1 MKQILAFA
9 AAATLLTATG
19 AFAQAAMSG
28 PSSSDNMS
36 GNAMMKS
43 GSATPKDKAADMQ
56 AGKPNSNTG
65 TDTSADASTPKAK
78 SHHRM
83 AKNEAAENA
92 SEAEVTKQLNEQQ
105 ARMTKSGTNMQ

>member
-28 PSSSDNMS
+28 PSGNMS
-36 GNAMMKS
+36 NNAMMKS
-43 GSATPKDKAADMQ
+43 GAATPKDKAADMQ
-56 AGKPNSNTG
+56 AGKPESNASA
-65 TDTSADASTPKAK
+65 DTSALKAK

-92 SEAEVTKQLNEQQ
+92 SEAEVTRQLNEQQ
-105 ARMTKSGTNMQ
+105 AQMTKSGGAGMQ

>member
-28 PSSSDNMS
+28 PSGNMS
-36 GNAMMKS
+36 NNAMMKS
-43 GSATPKDKAADMQ
+43 GAATPKDKAADMQ
-56 AGKPNSNTG
+56 AGKADSNTG
-65 TDTSADASTPKAK
+65 ADTSADASAPKAK
-78 SHHRM
+78 PHHRM

-92 SEAEVTKQLNEQQ
+92 SEAEVTRQLNEQQ
-105 ARMTKSGTNMQ
+105 AQMTKGGGAGMQ